1 MAVFAERI
9 ISDYGETGMKITTQS
24 GFTIWSI
31 LAIVLLIG
39 FFSLLGIKLFPV
51 YMVDMN
57 VKSSLTSLKNQPGAA
72 DMTNLQLKTA
82 LDKRF
87 QINDVDRSVNTR
99 EALSFESDKGA
110 RIVRVSYES
119 VTPIFKNI
127 YVLIVFDHAE
137 EIGKFA
143 PQ

>member
-9 ISDYGETGMKITTQS
+9 ISDYGETGMKIKTQS
-24 GFTIWSI
+24 GVTIWSI
-31 LAIVLLIG
+31 LAIALLIG

-57 VKSSLTSLKNQPGAA
+57 VKSSLNSLKNQPGAA
-72 DMTNLQLKTA
+72 DMTNLQLKAA

-99 EALSFESDKGA
+99 EVLSFESDKGA

-127 YVLIVFDHAE
+127 YVLIAFDHAE

>member
-31 LAIVLLIG
+31 LAIALLIG

-57 VKSSLTSLKNQPGAA
+57 VKSSLTSLKNQSSAA
-72 DMTNLQLKTA
+72 AMTNLQLKMA

-110 RIVRVSYES
+110 RVVRVSYDS
-119 VTPIFKNI
+119 ITPIFKNI
-127 YVLIVFDHAE
+127 YVLIEFDHAE
-137 EIGKFA
+137 EIGRFA